1 MICWNLLR
9 GDVRQQYRYGFYWLY
24 LFFTLFYVFALRVM
38 PAEWQSTVSQ
48 LIILTDPVLIGFVF
62 MGAIILFERS
72 EHVVNALSVTP
83 IKIWQYL
90 FSKVIS
96 LTLIALLSSE
106 AILLLSSLNQTIW
119 TLVAIALGSTL
130 FTLIG
135 VILSSQVSS
144 LNGFVLLMVP
154 TMIFAILPPVL
165 YLCGLDG
172 WWQAFQPCVAILRLM
187 QGMEPIGTLCLLVLV
202 LLAWIVPVAWLAAKS
217 ARLIMSTTIDKL

>member
-90 FSKVIS
+90 FSKVFS
-96 LTLIALLSSE
+96 LTLIALLSTE
-106 AILLLSSLNQTIW
+106 AILLLSGLHQTIW
-119 TLVAIALGSTL
+119 TLLAVVLGSTL

-135 VILSSQVSS
+135 VVLSSQVSS
-144 LNGFVLLMVP
+144 LNGFILWMVP

-172 WWQAFQPCVAILRLM
+172 WWQLFQPGVAILRLM
-187 QGMEPIGTLCLLVLV
+187 QGVAPVATLWLLVLV
-202 LLAWIVPVAWLAAKS
+202 LLVWILPVAWLAGRS
-217 ARLIMSTTIDKL
+217 VRLIMSTTIDKL